1 MPTRGVSLLV
11 PDGIG
16 EVEEIS
22 PVIEAREFAA
32 KVINEVSKVIVGK
45 KFEIRIILASL
56 VSQGHVLLEGVPGVS
71 KTTMAKALAS
81 ALNLTFRR
89 IQFTPDLLP
98 ADVLGTFIFDQ
109 RTGEFRFRKGPI
121 FANIILADEINRASP
136 RTQSAFLEAMQERQV
151 TIEGHTFELPE
162 PFIVI
167 ATMNPIEFEGVYP
180 LPEAQIDRFLVK
192 VNIDYPTPE
201 EEMEILRRIE
211 IIESWPIR
219 PVATKEEILKV
230 TKMLSKVRV
239 SDAIIKYI
247 VDIVQATR
255 KHPSIRLGAS
265 PRAAISLLK
274 LSRSL
279 ALLEGRD
286 YVTPDDVK
294 KAAKPVLRHRLLLKP
309 GVELEKRVSVDTIID
324 SILQSIPTPSPPR
337 EE

>member
-1 MPTRGVSLLV
+1 VS
-11 PDGIG
+11 G
-16 EVEEIS
+16 EDVSINFEGARRIVE
-22 PVIEAREFAA
+22 
-32 KVINEVSKVIVGK
+32 KVIDEVSKVIVGK
-45 KFEIRIILASL
+45 RFEIRVILASMIA
-56 VSQGHVLLEGVPGVS
+56 QGHVLLEGVPGVS

-81 ALNLTFRR
+81 ALNLKFRR

-109 RTGEFRFRKGPI
+109 KSGEFRFRPGPI

-151 TIEGHTFELPE
+151 TIEGQTFKLPE

-192 VNIDYPTPE
+192 ISLDYPSRE

-211 IIESWPIR
+211 LIEQWPIR
-219 PVATKEEILKV
+219 PVASAGEILAIARL
-230 TKMLSKVRV
+230 LSRVRV
-239 SDAIIKYI
+239 SDEIIQYI

-255 KHPSIRLGAS
+255 QHPQLRLGAS

-274 LSRSL
+274 LGRAL
-279 ALLEGRD
+279 ALMEGRD
-286 YVTPDDVK
+286 YVIPDDVK
-294 KAAKPVLRHRLLLKP
+294 LAAKPVLRHRLILKP
-309 GVELEKRVSVDTIID
+309 GIELEGRVTVDSIID
-324 SILQSIPTPSPPR
+324 NILRSVPVPGPKVKAS
-337 EE
+337 

>member
-1 MPTRGVSLLV
+1 MSGEDVSINFE
-11 PDGIG
+11 GARRI
-16 EVEEIS
+16 VE
-22 PVIEAREFAA
+22 
-32 KVINEVSKVIVGK
+32 KVIDEVSKVIVGK
-45 KFEIRIILASL
+45 RFEIRVILASMIA
-56 VSQGHVLLEGVPGVS
+56 QGHVLLEGVPGVS

-81 ALNLTFRR
+81 ALNLKFRR

-109 RTGEFRFRKGPI
+109 KSGEFRFRPGPI

-151 TIEGHTFELPE
+151 TIEGQTFKLPE

-192 VNIDYPTPE
+192 ISLDYPSRE

-211 IIESWPIR
+211 LIEQWPIR
-219 PVATKEEILKV
+219 PVASAGEILAIARL
-230 TKMLSKVRV
+230 LSRVRV
-239 SDAIIKYI
+239 SDEIIQYI

-255 KHPSIRLGAS
+255 QHPQLRLGAS

-274 LSRSL
+274 LGRAL
-279 ALLEGRD
+279 ALMEGRD
-286 YVTPDDVK
+286 YVIPDDVK
-294 KAAKPVLRHRLLLKP
+294 LAAKPVLRHRLILKP
-309 GVELEKRVSVDTIID
+309 GIELEGRVTVDSIID
-324 SILQSIPTPSPPR
+324 NILRSVPVPGPKVKAS
-337 EE
+337 